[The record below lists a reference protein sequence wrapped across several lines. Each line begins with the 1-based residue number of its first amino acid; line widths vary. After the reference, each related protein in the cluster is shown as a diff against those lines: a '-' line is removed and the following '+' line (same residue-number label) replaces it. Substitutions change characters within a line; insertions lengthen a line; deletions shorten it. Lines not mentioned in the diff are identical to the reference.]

1 MPTLSQGSSATP
13 ALSNGHYIA
22 LKNAP
27 TAHARIE
34 FASGIPA
41 KVNHC
46 GSNVY
51 GPFTAQTVKIS
62 AIFGSVDYT
71 TGTLA
76 TVRPMGRM

>member
-1 MPTLSQGSSATP
+1 MPNLTQGSSANV
-13 ALSNGHYIA
+13 ALSNGHYVA
-22 LKNAP
+22 LKNVP
-27 TAHARIE
+27 SAHARIE

-51 GPFTAQTVKIS
+51 GPFSAQTVKIS
-62 AIFGSVDYT
+62 AVSGSVDYT